1 MHKLTPVMILVAIV
15 CWLLFIAATA
25 AGFVTGL
32 GALLL
37 SLVWP
42 SKARAL
48 RLYVSRVVHA
58 ADCSGAAFLGWSGRD
73 TISKECGR
81 DLAAGDPCG
90 FCNYLCRALGKV
102 DPEHCQKEGSK

>member
-1 MHKLTPVMILVAIV
+1 MKLTPVMILVAIL

-37 SLVWP
+37 SVAWK

-48 RLYVSRVVHA
+48 RLYASRVLHA
-58 ADCSGAAFLGWSGRD
+58 ADCSAAAFLGWSGRD

-81 DLAAGDPCG
+81 ELATDDPCA
-90 FCNYLCRALGKV
+90 FCDYLCAALDQV
-102 DPEHCQKEGSK
+102 DEGHCKREVK